1 MTDAEPPRKSAP
13 TPSLRQLSCFKEV
26 ANHRSFSRAAQALS
40 MSQPALSSAIRE
52 LENLL
57 GTPLFDRSTH
67 HVRMTPAGEAVRP
80 QVEWM
85 INNFVQGVQDLQQL
99 LKYQADTVRVSCIP
113 SAIHL
118 LAPWLAIWQKENPMV
133 DLQLQDLRN
142 EDLLHSV
149 ANGGSDIG
157 LGLEF
162 TVPSTVDTQ
171 FVTEDEVMAVM
182 PASHRLAKMPEL
194 RWTDLNDEPLVILSR
209 GSTYEMIVSVLEQ
222 QGVGISHTETLT
234 YTESLYALVRSG
246 LRIGLISRLYTQ
258 CHVDNDLVTM
268 PLKAPLLSRRICL
281 MTRSAHGNRR
291 PVVQQCWDY
300 LCSNMGSSV
309 PSPKTSKRGH
319 GL

>member
-1 MTDAEPPRKSAP
+1 MTDAELPRKPAP

-52 LENLL
+52 LETLL

-99 LKYQADTVRVSCIP
+99 LKYQADTVRISCIP
-113 SAIHL
+113 SATHL
-118 LAPWLAIWQKENPMV
+118 LAPWLARWQDSHPMV
-133 DLQLQDLRN
+133 DLQLQDMRN
-142 EDLLHSV
+142 DDLLTAV
-149 ANGGSDIG
+149 ANGGADIG

-162 TVPSTVDTQ
+162 TVPTAVDTQ
-171 FVTEDEVMAVM
+171 FVTEDEIMAVL
-182 PASHRLAKMPEL
+182 PTNHRLSKQHEL
-194 RWTDLNDEPLVILSR
+194 KWTDLSDEPLVILSR

-222 QGVGISHTETLT
+222 QGVGVSHTETLSF
-234 YTESLYALVRSG
+234 TESLYALVRSG

-258 CHVDNDLVTM
+258 CHIDDDLVTM

-281 MTRSAHGNRR
+281 MTRSAESNRR
-291 PVVQQCWDY
+291 PIVQECWDY
-300 LCSNMGSSV
+300 LCQNMGST
-309 PSPKTSKRGH
+309 PAGKTSKRG
-319 GL
+319 G